1 MTFAAFWC
9 QNDVKILMLYLL
21 VMTFLNDLRISLSS
35 RVGSTVGSVIK
46 KLMGKT
52 QLPVRMTSVIRFTKK
67 LL

>member
-21 VMTFLNDLRISLSS
+21 VMTFLNDLRISLPS

>member
-21 VMTFLNDLRISLSS
+21 VTTFLNDLRISLSS